1 MEKTIYAL
9 GFFDGVHI
17 GHQALLRAC
26 REIRGDFLH
35 GVVTFGEHPDA
46 LVLGAPPRLIN
57 TIGDRQWLLRERFG
71 MDRVVTLPFDRQLMT
86 MDWEKFLDMLRSQ
99 YGAAGFVCGEDFV
112 FGYRA
117 RGTAAGLKEYCSRE
131 GLPVAVVPE
140 QLAGGK
146 RISSTRIR
154 NELEA
159 GSMSAAV
166 ELLGHPHILRGEV
179 IHGRAL
185 GRQLG
190 IPTANLLLP
199 EEVAVPRFGV
209 YITKVIVD
217 GTGYPAVTNIGTRP
231 TVSGHGVTVES
242 WLLGYE
248 GDLYDRVLT
257 LEFYSFLRPE
267 QKFDSLEAL
276 QAEVRR
282 NAEQTIQYFR
292 KL

>member
-26 REIRGDFLH
+26 REIRGDFRH

-57 TIGDRQWLLRERFG
+57 TIGDRQWLLQERFG

-140 QLAGGK
+140 QLAGGA

-248 GDLYDRVLT
+248 GDLYDRTLT

-282 NAEQTIQYFR
+282 NAEQTIRYFR